1 MSDADRTGSRR
12 FMRHSGGIGPSR
24 FIVVKNLRSP
34 DRTIR

>member
-12 FMRHSGGIGPSR
+12 FMRHFGGIDASR
-24 FIVVKNLRSP
+24 FIVVKNLRSR